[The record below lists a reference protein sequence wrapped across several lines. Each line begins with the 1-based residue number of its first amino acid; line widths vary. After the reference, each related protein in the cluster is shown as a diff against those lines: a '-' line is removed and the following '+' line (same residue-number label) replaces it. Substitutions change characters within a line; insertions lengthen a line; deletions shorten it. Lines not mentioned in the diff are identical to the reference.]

1 MSVRKCLAIASLVLL
16 GSVAAPSKASAD
28 WLLTPFVG
36 WNFGGSADFQTDGD
50 GDFDD
55 EFEQRAN
62 FGVSLAWMG
71 GGIIGFEADLG
82 YTPNFFENTT
92 GPDDFEFG
100 DNSVTTLMANLMIGI
115 PIGGQTGGGF
125 RPYVVGGI
133 GLVKATADDPLPAS
147 STSTRIRLAS
157 MSAAARCSS
166 SPTAS
171 ASAPTSATS
180 DRSTTWSAPAPSL
193 SISAASS
200 SGAVLSAR
208 RSGSSSRLF

>member
-36 WNFGGSADFQTDGD
+36 WNFGGSADFLTDGD
-50 GDFDD
+50 GSFDD

-92 GPDDFEFG
+92 GPGDFEFG

-125 RPYVVGGI
+125 RPYVVGGV
-133 GLVKATADDPLPAS
+133 GLLKATADDPLGVFNIDSNSFGFDVGGGAMFFFS
-147 STSTRIRLAS
+147 DTFGLRADVRYFRSLEDAKLDNDLHFDFGGLKFWRGSLG
-157 MSAAARCSS
+157 
-166 SPTAS
+166 
-171 ASAPTSATS
+171 ATF
-180 DRSTTWSAPAPSL
+180 R
-193 SISAASS
+193 
-200 SGAVLSAR
+200 
-208 RSGSSSRLF
+208 F

>member
-1 MSVRKCLAIASLVLL
+1 MPTFC
-16 GSVAAPSKASAD
+16 
-28 WLLTPFVG
+28 
-36 WNFGGSADFQTDGD
+36 TDGD

-125 RPYVVGGI
+125 RPYVVGGV
-133 GLVKATADDPLPAS
+133 GLVKATADDPLGVFDIDSNSFGFDVGGGAMFFFS
-147 STSTRIRLAS
+147 DNFGLRADVRYFRSFDEAKIDTRQRHPLRFRRPEVLARFAWRDVQVLAS
-157 MSAAARCSS
+157 HR
-166 SPTAS
+166 
-171 ASAPTSATS
+171 
-180 DRSTTWSAPAPSL
+180 DGPAK
-193 SISAASS
+193 AGRYFE
-200 SGAVLSAR
+200 SGV
-208 RSGSSSRLF
+208 RL

>member
-16 GSVAAPSKASAD
+16 GSVASPSKASAD

-82 YTPNFFENTT
+82 YTPNFFEKTT

-133 GLVKATADDPLPAS
+133 GLVKATADDPAGVFDIDSNSFGFDVGGGAMFFFADSFGLRADVRYFRS
-147 STSTRIRLAS
+147 FDDVERTGTLAFDFGGLKFWRGS
-157 MSAAARCSS
+157 LG
-166 SPTAS
+166 
-171 ASAPTSATS
+171 ATF
-180 DRSTTWSAPAPSL
+180 R
-193 SISAASS
+193 
-200 SGAVLSAR
+200 
-208 RSGSSSRLF
+208 F